1 MGYRKFRAN
10 RIFTGTAFL
19 TDCVLVTSADG
30 TVQEVIRNAG
40 KDDGVEE
47 LDGLLC
53 PGFVNAH
60 CHLELSHMKGYIPE
74 GTGLV
79 DFVFKVITERHF
91 EKEVILNAINEAER
105 EMMENGIVAVGD
117 ICNNPSTLLQKL
129 RKNLYY
135 HNFIEA
141 SGYVPAIVPER
152 FKRSVDLFNVYAELY
167 KTPQGSNSIVPH
179 APYSVAEDLFQS
191 VVTFPGNQLLT
202 MHNQEVP
209 DENQL
214 FQNKTGDFLRLY
226 EKMKIDHNH
235 FTPPGTTSLQA
246 CLPYFLSQQTL
257 ILVHN
262 VATTEEDLQFIAQ
275 NKTPDLY
282 FCLCPNANLYITG
295 LLPPVDLVIEHNCKI
310 LLGTDSLASNHQL
323 SILSEMNTLKKHF
336 PHLTYEQMLPWATI
350 DGAKALNIHNK
361 FGSFDQGKQPGV
373 LLIDESFKT
382 VRRIL

>member
-1 MGYRKFRAN
+1 MGYRKFRAE
-10 RIFTGTAFL
+10 RLFTGNEFL

-30 TVQEVIRNAG
+30 TIEELIRNAG
-40 KDDGVEE
+40 PDTDAAQ
-47 LDGLLC
+47 LNGLLC
-53 PGFVNAH
+53 PGFVNSH

-91 EKEVILNAINEAER
+91 EKEVMLHAINEAER
-105 EMMENGIVAVGD
+105 QMMENGIVAVGD
-117 ICNNPSTLLQKL
+117 ICNNPITLLQKL

-141 SGYVPAIVPER
+141 SGYAPAVVPER

-179 APYSVAEDLFQS
+179 APYSVAKELFDQIA
-191 VVTFPGNQLLT
+191 TFPGNQLLT

-209 DENQL
+209 DENAL

-226 EKMKIDHNH
+226 EKMNIDHSH
-235 FTPPGTTSLQA
+235 FAPTGITSLQTS
-246 CLPYFLSQQTL
+246 LPHFFSQQTL

-262 VATTEEDLQFIAQ
+262 VATTKEDLAYIRQHDV
-275 NKTPDLY
+275 PDLY
-282 FCLCPNANLYITG
+282 FCLCPNANLYISG
-295 LLPPVDLVIEHNCKI
+295 KLPPVDLLLEHDCKI

-323 SILSEMNTLKKHF
+323 SILSEMNTLKRHF

-350 DGAKALNIHNK
+350 EGARALGIDDK
-361 FGSFDQGKQPGV
+361 VGSFEPGKQPGV
-373 LLIDESFKT
+373 INIGLDFDS
-382 VRRIL
+382 VQRII